1 MRKVGVCWRESGGGV
16 GHLIDLEGE
25 MSRQWLKCC
34 DGCDMNVTNMS
45 HATPLIHQKFN
56 SLLFLACTS
65 GYKLKKGEKRQAK
78 KPSPFSEKADILP
91 STKKL
96 KSVKKADEKSKMSK
110 EKPNGNNVS

>member
-1 MRKVGVCWRESGGGV
+1 MSYYSRIVLYEGRKTGNRCE
-16 GHLIDLEGE
+16 
-25 MSRQWLKCC
+25 
-34 DGCDMNVTNMS
+34 N
-45 HATPLIHQKFN
+45 HQKFN

-65 GYKLKKGEKRQAK
+65 GYKSKKGEKQQAK